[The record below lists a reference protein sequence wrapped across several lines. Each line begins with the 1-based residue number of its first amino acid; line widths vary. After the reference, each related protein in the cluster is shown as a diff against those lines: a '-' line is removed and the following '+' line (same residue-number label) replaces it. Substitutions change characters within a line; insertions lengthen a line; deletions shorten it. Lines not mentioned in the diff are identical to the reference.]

1 MQPDLDQLMRQALQ
15 EAREGFRCGEVPV
28 GAVLAR
34 SDGGIVARGYN
45 QPIRLN
51 DPTAHAEILAL
62 REGALVCGNYR
73 MPETILVVT
82 IEPCLMCMGAIMIAR
97 VGHLVFGA
105 PDPKGGAAGSIY
117 NIAADERLNHRIKV
131 TSGVLEDDCRSLMQD
146 FFRMRR

>member
-1 MQPDLDQLMRQALQ
+1 
-15 EAREGFRCGEVPV
+15 
-28 GAVLAR
+28 
-34 SDGGIVARGYN
+34 VARGYN

-146 FFRMRR
+146 FFRVRR